1 MVEKKRWL
9 VTEKGGTR
17 KGREG
22 WGEKVKGKKMGERCR
37 WVVAAE
43 VGWGKS
49 GGGKWC
55 QSAFMRPW

>member
-1 MVEKKRWL
+1 M
-9 VTEKGGTR
+9 TEKGGTR